1 MQARLGKRL
10 APPPQDLRASAGGQ
24 KSLGGKKSRGFIP
37 PFRRDEETE
46 DRGASAGSAW
56 SSGGA
61 QGGAGQEI
69 EIDERLK
76 NIDPKLVELITNEML
91 NRSPNVK
98 WCDIAG
104 LDFAKQSVQEIVVWP
119 MLRPDIFTGLRGPPK
134 GLLLF
139 GPPGAI
145 VVYIF
150 LFLIVYSKAQLA
162 AGTGKTMIGKAI
174 ASESNSSFFSI
185 SASSLMSKWVGEG
198 EKMVRA
204 LFAVAAVH
212 QPSVVFIDEI
222 DSLLSQRQDGDFES
236 SRRVKTEFLVQ
247 LDGCATNKDDRI
259 LLIGATNR
267 PQELDEA
274 ARRRMVK
281 RLYIPLPDDK
291 GRRALI
297 AHLLQ
302 QQQHSLSDADVDDI
316 VAATKGYSG
325 SDLTALC
332 MESQHP
338 LMALFICSFHLSARC
353 IGPVALRTG
362 HSHNFSGRC
371 QASHCPRFPRCIES
385 SARKVV
391 SLARCC
397 TPCPALTPV
406 AIVCLAA
413 P

>member
-1 MQARLGKRL
+1 
-10 APPPQDLRASAGGQ
+10 
-24 KSLGGKKSRGFIP
+24 
-37 PFRRDEETE
+37 
-46 DRGASAGSAW
+46 
-56 SSGGA
+56 
-61 QGGAGQEI
+61 
-69 EIDERLK
+69 
-76 NIDPKLVELITNEML
+76 
-91 NRSPNVK
+91 
-98 WCDIAG
+98 
-104 LDFAKQSVQEIVVWP
+104 
-119 MLRPDIFTGLRGPPK
+119 
-134 GLLLF
+134 
-139 GPPGAI
+139 
-145 VVYIF
+145 
-150 LFLIVYSKAQLA
+150 
-162 AGTGKTMIGKAI
+162 MIGKAI

-302 QQQHSLSDADVDDI
+302 QQEHSLSDTDVDDI

-332 MESQHP
+332 MESENHKI
-338 LMALFICSFHLSARC
+338 LDSLFASKFYLLALQ
-353 IGPVALRTG
+353 ALW
-362 HSHNFSGRC
+362 GRC
-371 QASHCPRFPRCIES
+371 VACKIFVPFRRMQSGQ
-385 SARKVV
+385 
-391 SLARCC
+391 LAPKIF
-397 TPCPALTPV
+397 TMH
-406 AIVCLAA
+406 
-413 P
+413 

>member
-1 MQARLGKRL
+1 
-10 APPPQDLRASAGGQ
+10 
-24 KSLGGKKSRGFIP
+24 
-37 PFRRDEETE
+37 
-46 DRGASAGSAW
+46 
-56 SSGGA
+56 
-61 QGGAGQEI
+61 
-69 EIDERLK
+69 
-76 NIDPKLVELITNEML
+76 
-91 NRSPNVK
+91 
-98 WCDIAG
+98 
-104 LDFAKQSVQEIVVWP
+104 
-119 MLRPDIFTGLRGPPK
+119 
-134 GLLLF
+134 
-139 GPPGAI
+139 
-145 VVYIF
+145 
-150 LFLIVYSKAQLA
+150 
-162 AGTGKTMIGKAI
+162 MIGKAI

-332 MESQHP
+332 MESEHSLFAPHVTSSPSCQV
-338 LMALFICSFHLSARC
+338 LWALCVACRISALS
-353 IGPVALRTG
+353 LQML
-362 HSHNFSGRC
+362 SD
-371 QASHCPRFPRCIES
+371 Q
-385 SARKVV
+385 
-391 SLARCC
+391 
-397 TPCPALTPV
+397 
-406 AIVCLAA
+406 
-413 P
+413 

>member
-1 MQARLGKRL
+1 
-10 APPPQDLRASAGGQ
+10 
-24 KSLGGKKSRGFIP
+24 
-37 PFRRDEETE
+37 
-46 DRGASAGSAW
+46 
-56 SSGGA
+56 
-61 QGGAGQEI
+61 
-69 EIDERLK
+69 
-76 NIDPKLVELITNEML
+76 
-91 NRSPNVK
+91 
-98 WCDIAG
+98 
-104 LDFAKQSVQEIVVWP
+104 
-119 MLRPDIFTGLRGPPK
+119 
-134 GLLLF
+134 
-139 GPPGAI
+139 
-145 VVYIF
+145 
-150 LFLIVYSKAQLA
+150 
-162 AGTGKTMIGKAI
+162 MIGKAI

-297 AHLLQ
+297 AHLLL
-302 QQQHSLSDADVDDI
+302 QQQHSLADADIDDI

-332 MESQHP
+332 MESQNP
-338 LMALFICSFHLSARC
+338 LQHHLQPCSLFLLTFYSMIRRF
-353 IGPVALRTG
+353 GPVALCPR
-362 HSHNFSGRC
+362 HSHYFSRRC
-371 QASHCPRFPRCIES
+371 QTSQRPRFSRRVEP
-385 SARKVV
+385 SAR
-391 SLARCC
+391 
-397 TPCPALTPV
+397 
-406 AIVCLAA
+406 
-413 P
+413 

>member
-1 MQARLGKRL
+1 M
-10 APPPQDLRASAGGQ
+10 
-24 KSLGGKKSRGFIP
+24 
-37 PFRRDEETE
+37 
-46 DRGASAGSAW
+46 
-56 SSGGA
+56 
-61 QGGAGQEI
+61 
-69 EIDERLK
+69 
-76 NIDPKLVELITNEML
+76 
-91 NRSPNVK
+91 
-98 WCDIAG
+98 
-104 LDFAKQSVQEIVVWP
+104 
-119 MLRPDIFTGLRGPPK
+119 
-134 GLLLF
+134 
-139 GPPGAI
+139 
-145 VVYIF
+145 
-150 LFLIVYSKAQLA
+150 

-332 MESQHP
+332 MESEHP
-338 LMALFICSFHLSARC
+338 PTVHHISSSTLCQVLWARC
-353 IGPVALRTG
+353 AACRTYAPSQQMLSDQSLLRIFTT
-362 HSHNFSGRC
+362 H
-371 QASHCPRFPRCIES
+371 
-385 SARKVV
+385 
-391 SLARCC
+391 
-397 TPCPALTPV
+397 
-406 AIVCLAA
+406 
-413 P
+413 